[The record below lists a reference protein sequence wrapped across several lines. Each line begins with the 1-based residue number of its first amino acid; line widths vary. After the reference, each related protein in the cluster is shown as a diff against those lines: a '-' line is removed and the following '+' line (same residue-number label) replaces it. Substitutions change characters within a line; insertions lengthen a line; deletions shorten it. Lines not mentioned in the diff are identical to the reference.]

1 MFVRIDRFPT
11 EKLQDFNQM
20 INGCMSEF
28 FPVEIST
35 RSAQYPPVD
44 ITEYANEFVIVAEL
58 PGVKKED
65 VKISVENGSL
75 TLSGERKSTE
85 APQDAKTILNEMRT
99 KKFSRQINLPKN
111 VDVTKISAE
120 LQNGILQITV
130 PKSAEAQARE
140 INIK

>member
-11 EKLQDFNQM
+11 EKLQDLNQAF
-20 INGCMSEF
+20 GGFVSEL

-35 RSAQYPPVD
+35 RSTQYPPVD
-44 ITEYANEFVIVAEL
+44 ITEYANEFVVVAEL

-75 TLSGERKSTE
+75 SISGERKVTGAS
-85 APQDAKTILNEMRT
+85 QDAKTILNEMQSQ
-99 KKFSRQINLPKN
+99 KFSRVIHLPKN
-111 VDVTKISAE
+111 VDTSKISAE

-130 PKSAEAQARE
+130 PKSIEAQARE

>member
-1 MFVRIDRFPT
+1 MFVRIERFPK
-11 EKLQDFNQM
+11 EKLHDLNEAF
-20 INGCMSEF
+20 GGFVSEL

-44 ITEYANEFVIVAEL
+44 ITEYTNEFVIVAEL

-75 TLSGERKSTE
+75 TLSGERKVAG
-85 APQDAKTILNEMRT
+85 APQDAKTILNEMRSQ
-99 KKFSRQINLPKN
+99 KFSRLIHLPKN
-111 VDVTKISAE
+111 VDATKISAE

>member
-11 EKLQDFNQM
+11 ERLQDLNQAF
-20 INGCMSEF
+20 GGFVSEL
-28 FPVEIST
+28 FPVEVST
-35 RSAQYPPVD
+35 RPTQYPPVD
-44 ITEYANEFVIVAEL
+44 ITEYANEFVVVAEL

-65 VKISVENGSL
+65 IKISVENGSL
-75 TLSGERKSTE
+75 TLSGERKATE
-85 APQDAKTILNEMRT
+85 TPQDAKTILNEMRT
-99 KKFSRQINLPKN
+99 KKFSRQIHLPKN
-111 VDVTKISAE
+111 VDVSKISAE